1 MSNSIRDLDIFIILN
16 FFDDFKTYDILKI
29 DSLSNFKNK
38 DEIIEFLLN
47 ESLIVKKEDSIT
59 KESISKKYTVS
70 QLKDVLRKNN
80 LKVSCKKDELVERV
94 FPVLS
99 KNADD
104 FEVTELGKKYLIDN
118 EWINLYQFA
127 LAAFDFDD
135 YAEYA
140 KTSNKNML
148 DTADRDRKSVV

>member
-29 DSLSNFKNK
+29 DNLSDFKNK

-70 QLKDVLRKNN
+70 KLKDVLRKNN
-80 LKVSCKKDELVERV
+80 LKVSGKKDELVERV

-104 FEVTELGKKYLIDN
+104 FEVTE
-118 EWINLYQFA
+118 F
-127 LAAFDFDD
+127 
-135 YAEYA
+135 
-140 KTSNKNML
+140 
-148 DTADRDRKSVV
+148 R

>member
-80 LKVSCKKDELVERV
+80 LKVSGKKDELV
-94 FPVLS
+94 
-99 KNADD
+99 
-104 FEVTELGKKYLIDN
+104 
-118 EWINLYQFA
+118 
-127 LAAFDFDD
+127 
-135 YAEYA
+135 
-140 KTSNKNML
+140 
-148 DTADRDRKSVV
+148 

>member
-29 DSLSNFKNK
+29 DNLSDFKNK

-70 QLKDVLRKNN
+70 KLKDVLRKNN
-80 LKVSCKKDELVERV
+80 LNVS
-94 FPVLS
+94 
-99 KNADD
+99 
-104 FEVTELGKKYLIDN
+104 GKK
-118 EWINLYQFA
+118 
-127 LAAFDFDD
+127 
-135 YAEYA
+135 
-140 KTSNKNML
+140 K
-148 DTADRDRKSVV
+148 

>member
-29 DSLSNFKNK
+29 DNLSDFKNK

-80 LKVSCKKDELVERV
+80 LNVSGKKDELVERV

-104 FEVTELGKKYLIDN
+104 FEVT
-118 EWINLYQFA
+118 
-127 LAAFDFDD
+127 
-135 YAEYA
+135 
-140 KTSNKNML
+140 
-148 DTADRDRKSVV
+148 